1 MRACLRH
8 LSCLLTLGTVTTCAA
23 APTVLAAKPETVVL
37 LHGLYGAPLAMK
49 RLEWTF
55 KHQGYHVLNL
65 AYPTWR
71 TPLEEAVESHL
82 HRALQTKLPAGTE
95 KVHFVTHSMGG
106 IALRQYLSQHAIT
119 NLGRVVMLAPP
130 NQGSRMAHPFKHSA
144 VARWVMG
151 PNLARLGTASD
162 DLPQRAG
169 PLNCE
174 FGVIAGSGS
183 LLSKWFDPAH
193 PGDGRVAVESTKL
206 SGMTD
211 HLVLPIRHSFMICH
225 REVCEQA
232 ATFITQ
238 GRFNHRQLA
247 RESRE

>member
-1 MRACLRH
+1 MKTKLLSPCLCGLFFGCH
-8 LSCLLTLGTVTTCAA
+8 MMASAADHATTAA
-23 APTVLAAKPETVVL
+23 RTYETVVL
-37 LHGLYGAPLAMK
+37 LHGIYGAPLAMK

-55 KHQGYHVLNL
+55 KRQGYHILNL

-71 TPLEEAVESHL
+71 TPLEEAVETHL
-82 HRALQTKLPAGTE
+82 HHALQTKLPASTE

-106 IALRQYLSQHAIT
+106 IALRHYLAHHAVT

-151 PNLARLGTASD
+151 PNLARLGTTPD

-169 PLNCE
+169 PLTCE
-174 FGVIAGSGS
+174 FGVISGSGS
-183 LLSKWFDPAH
+183 LLSQWFDPEH

-206 SGMTD
+206 PGMTD
-211 HLVLPIRHSFMICH
+211 HLVLPLRHSFMICH
-225 REVCEQA
+225 RKVCEQA
-232 ATFITQ
+232 ATFVSQ
-238 GRFNHRQLA
+238 GRFNRRSLQ
-247 RESRE
+247 